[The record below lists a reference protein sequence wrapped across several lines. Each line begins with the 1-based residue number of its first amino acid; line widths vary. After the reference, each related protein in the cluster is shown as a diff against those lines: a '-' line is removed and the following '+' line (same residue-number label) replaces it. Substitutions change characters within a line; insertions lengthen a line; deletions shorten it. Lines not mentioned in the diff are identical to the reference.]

1 MLRVLKVIKVFKVS
15 LTGNKNSSEWLPKWL
30 PEGEKIGILG
40 VFPYL
45 CPQIPVAT
53 EQVRMKNEKLKIKN
67 L

>member
-1 MLRVLKVIKVFKVS
+1 MQHVEVVKVTKVFKVS
-15 LTGNKNSSEWLPKWL
+15 LTGNKNSSEPLPKWL

-53 EQVRMKNEKLKIKN
+53 ERESIE
-67 L
+67 